1 MEGGLVE
8 FAKAAAAAMAATA
21 KPQELKGG
29 SPAKRKYRGV
39 TKRLGGKWGADIR
52 RLASTGWGMWLGTYD
67 TPEEAA
73 CAYDAAART
82 LCSDASTNFPE
93 PAGEEARRRAV
104 VLVHVAEVKRKRATR
119 LRKEARHKMD
129 AAEAAAAIAA
139 AAVSAASVPPPPP
152 ASAGSQVTPPPGG
165 DVSACDIASTARIGA
180 VTASALVSSKRKRG
194 SHPGLPIPK
203 KKTADVVMD
212 AAGHAVST
220 ASPPAAS
227 TWARGASGSLS
238 QVGDAPAPLLPTPAS
253 APPAHF
259 PPHFTHVPL
268 NHHFPNAMAPPMAH
282 FPPIF
287 TSGPLY
293 FHLPNTMATP
303 AAFHLAPAP
312 IAQTHAAM
320 DHCLDSLITTTQA
333 QLNRLMH
340 LRLIRASLV
349 LGQTAPAIPTAGPSF
364 FQPTITTAAANALA
378 FQPFTASGTYTAPQP
393 VMPTY
398 NWLANSK
405 AAGSN

>member
-8 FAKAAAAAMAATA
+8 FAKKAAAAE
-21 KPQELKGG
+21 PQEVQGG

-52 RLASTGWGMWLGTYD
+52 GLASTGWGMWLGTYD

-82 LCSDASTNFPE
+82 LCSDAKTNFPE
-93 PAGEEARRRAV
+93 MAGEEACRRPRARRPGEAQACNKV
-104 VLVHVAEVKRKRATR
+104 EKRSPTQDGCRR
-119 LRKEARHKMD
+119 SCGCYGCGCGFRR
-129 AAEAAAAIAA
+129 AAAASCICRAL
-139 AAVSAASVPPPPP
+139 
-152 ASAGSQVTPPPGG
+152 T
-165 DVSACDIASTARIGA
+165 
-180 VTASALVSSKRKRG
+180 LVSSKRKRG
-194 SHPGLPIPK
+194 SHPDLPIPK

-220 ASPPAAS
+220 ASPPPAS
-227 TWARGASGSLS
+227 TWAGGASGSLS
-238 QVGDAPAPLLPTPAS
+238 QIGDALAPLLPTPAS

-259 PPHFTHVPL
+259 PPHFTHVLL
-268 NHHFPNAMAPPMAH
+268 NHHFPNAMVPPLAH

-287 TSGPLY
+287 TSAPLY
-293 FHLPNTMATP
+293 FHLPNVVATP
-303 AAFHLAPAP
+303 GAFHLAPAP
-312 IAQTHAAM
+312 IAQTQASV
-320 DHCLDSLITTTQA
+320 DHCLDSLITTTHA
-333 QLNRLMH
+333 QLYRLMH

-364 FQPTITTAAANALA
+364 FQPPITTAAATAPA
-378 FQPFTASGTYTAPQP
+378 FQPFTAPGTYTAPQP
-393 VMPTY
+393 IMPTY
-398 NWLANSK
+398 NWLTNSK